1 MLLAGNLAS
10 FCQRAVNDISCSGE
24 ADVGASLLKSY
35 QIIKQR
41 AGRYSNR
48 RVALGSEVQGMTRL
62 LVVEDARRRRTRSV
76 RQRFCQWLL
85 TLMGDYAS
93 MSSGRARAR
102 GAAEGRH
109 RTYDAI
115 VLDRMLPGGNAVVR
129 DGSSFAGL
137 F

>member
-10 FCQRAVNDISCSGE
+10 FCQRAVNGISCSGE

-35 QIIKQR
+35 QVIKQR

-62 LVVEDARRRRTRSV
+62 LVVEDARRRRTRS
-76 RQRFCQWLL
+76 RRHWAITLRCRAGAPGREGLL
-85 TLMGDYAS
+85 K
-93 MSSGRARAR
+93 
-102 GAAEGRH
+102 AATE
-109 RTYDAI
+109 
-115 VLDRMLPGGNAVVR
+115 RMTRSCSTVCCRVGMPVVR